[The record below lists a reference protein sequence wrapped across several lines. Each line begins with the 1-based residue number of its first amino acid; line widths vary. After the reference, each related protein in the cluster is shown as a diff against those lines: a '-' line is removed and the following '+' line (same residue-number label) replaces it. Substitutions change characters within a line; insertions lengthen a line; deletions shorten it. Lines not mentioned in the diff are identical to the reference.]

1 MKKGLIALSVA
12 LAMGLATG
20 SVFAD
25 NGVHVGVVNVEQIFA
40 TSPLVKKQK
49 TDLQGQFKAKQQA
62 YQKAGM
68 DLKAM
73 VDKYNRDKAVMN
85 DKQRKAM
92 ETQIGAMQSKVMQMQ
107 QAFTQQADDAQSKA
121 MQQFL
126 GKLQAATQKVAQT
139 KHLDMVMPSTG
150 VIYAADTLDITK
162 DVSAAMQ

>member
-1 MKKGLIALSVA
+1 MKKGLVALSVA
-12 LAMGLATG
+12 LAMGLTAG

-49 TDLQGQFKAKQQA
+49 TDLQGQFKVKQQA
-62 YQKAGM
+62 YQKAGA

-85 DKQRKAM
+85 DKQKKAM
-92 ETQIGAMQSKVMQMQ
+92 ETQIGAAQSKVMQMQ

-126 GKLQAATQKVAQT
+126 GKLQAATQKVAQA

-162 DVSAAMQ
+162 DVTAAMQ